1 VLVSLGYVLVGTNTR
16 SPAAER
22 GISPSQLVQELLWKA
37 LTERRTSTLDGHQ
50 WVEKVWRGG
59 DRRFAMNDEKNQQRY
74 SAALDL
80 LGQER
85 QLFWQTF
92 SAFLLAHTVFMAF
105 LLQAVSRSDIPS
117 WSPGL
122 WLTSWLGFML
132 CGPWL
137 AAQWR
142 TSAYNDLRMAQA
154 REAEPV
160 PWKLL
165 RDIGQAF
172 AEGNRV
178 TIEERPFQ
186 LPRLIRRLR
195 LRTTY
200 SVMALIGLFAAMYVV
215 IFILTGPWSPPR
227 VSILL

>member
-1 VLVSLGYVLVGTNTR
+1 
-16 SPAAER
+16 
-22 GISPSQLVQELLWKA
+22 
-37 LTERRTSTLDGHQ
+37 
-50 WVEKVWRGG
+50 
-59 DRRFAMNDEKNQQRY
+59 MNADKDQQRY

-105 LLQAVSRSDIPS
+105 LLQAVSHSDIPS
-117 WSPGL
+117 WSPVL
-122 WLTSWLGFML
+122 WLASWLGFIL
-132 CGPWL
+132 CVPWL

-154 REAEPV
+154 REAEPA
-160 PWKLL
+160 PWRLL
-165 RDIGQAF
+165 KDISQAF

-178 TIEERPFQ
+178 IIEERPFQ

-200 SVMALIGLFAAMYVV
+200 SVMALIGLFAVMYVV
-215 IFILTGPWSPPR
+215 IAILTGPWSPPR
-227 VSILL
+227 VSIPL